1 MSKKEKSKNSK
12 KARNTFFALS
22 AGTALLLTGGLL
34 TACDNGVAVTN
45 VAFYSGTE
53 NPTAEQGKV
62 GDFYFETDTCFL
74 WQYKNEGWEVVSS
87 LKGPKGDQGEKG
99 EDGQDGLDGLN
110 GRPGKSAYEIAVDL
124 GYSGTIDE
132 WIDSLKGRGILEVQ
146 KSTEGNV
153 DTYTIYYTDSTSY
166 QFSVTNGQS
175 GTSGSQIYNGIGAP
189 GSELGVNGDY
199 YFRLDTKELY
209 SKANGEWGNPT
220 SLKGEQGD
228 PGVDGVGISDFNLE
242 VNEIGIVYTISYTQG
257 QSSDRFIMAGNDE
270 TYKLKRGTPITTDTT
285 TLPGMVI
292 YTFTTIDDQV
302 ISLVNVEDYGVARYF
317 AVASA
322 QELQVAVTT
331 GGVVNVTTNIGGIA
345 PLNMA
350 KDVMMLLNGNTLTFA
365 STDTYL
371 IRNEAG
377 NSLMIMGGEI
387 SYTSEVTITSSS
399 TSFIN
404 NYGQMMITGV
414 DIELNNIV
422 GHSADEDHKTEAVGR
437 IDGIANWGAGE
448 VSISNCN
455 ITMDTNV
462 DNASNKYQY
471 KTCAIFNLGV
481 GFELID
487 STLSVEINA
496 NNSSYAIYNYIN
508 NGEPGVGMRAMRI
521 VGSTINAT
529 SSVINSLSGIFS
541 ESYEA
546 GEDRAVVQ
554 IGEGTVVN
562 VERTALSG
570 SGKKTYALRAKGNA
584 IITGAGNATL
594 TIVDPTECTPLYAAM
609 ETNTEP
615 GTGSYGMTGYIDIAW
630 DGVSST
636 IPEEQA
642 GVVTISTAAELAGLA
657 QSVNEGNTYEGKTIL
672 LTSNLYLN
680 GHTWTPI
687 GEGGYRVTNQT
698 AVFKGTFDG
707 QDHTIYGLTNAGYN
721 PTSFEYVAGKEGQ
734 YTFGLFGVV
743 DGATIQNLTVADVN
757 ISGNID
763 GAGAIVGYS
772 KGNLTVT
779 NCHNLG
785 GSITGYTCVA
795 GVVGRAYNNSAVDG
809 TGITVINCSN
819 AANITGTLQTAGVVG
834 YTVGSLTSNGFILV
848 DQCSNSGTIYGLGQ
862 TTINANTG
870 SFIAGIVTYGYYNGF
885 TDDITI
891 TNNSNSGTIKQA
903 YAHDIA
909 FVATGAGLDRV
920 AAEND
925 VYDFTGNTNTGTS
938 IIENL
943 DDASLDWYKPA
954 GEHPVVIVIDGQ
966 RPITNIYYE
975 DVVTYRVDYVEANNT
990 TNKD

>member
-1 MSKKEKSKNSK
+1 MSKKEKTKNSK

-74 WQYKNEGWEVVSS
+74 WQYKNEGWEVVAN

-189 GSELGVNGDY
+189 TAELGVNGDY

-228 PGVDGVGISDFNLE
+228 PGVAGSRMYSGSEAPATANVGDYFLNSATGALYEYTAQGWSTDPVADLKGPQGDAGTAGSQIHSGTGAPSAELGVVGDYYFDTEGKALYEKTGEATWGSAIALQGEQGDPGVDGVGISDFNLQ

-292 YTFTTIDDQV
+292 YTFTTIDDQE

-331 GGVVNVTTNIGGIA
+331 GGVVNVTSDIDGIA

-365 STDTYL
+365 GTDTYL

-422 GHSADEDHKTEAVGR
+422 GHSSNTEAEAVGR

-462 DNASNKYQY
+462 DDAAAANQY
-471 KTCAIFNLGV
+471 KTCAIFNLGA

-487 STLSVEINA
+487 SILNVDINVA
-496 NNSSYAIYNYIN
+496 NSSYAIYNYIN

-546 GEDRAVVQ
+546 GDDQAVVQ

-594 TIVDPTECTPLYAAM
+594 TIVDPTECTKLYCGM

-615 GTGSYGMTGYIDIAW
+615 GTGSYGMTGYIDAAW
-630 DGVSST
+630 DGVSASV
-636 IPEEQA
+636 PMEES
-642 GVVTISTAAELAGLA
+642 GVVTISSAAELAGLA
-657 QSVNEGNTYEGKTIL
+657 QSVNAGNTYEGKTIL

-680 GHTWTPI
+680 GHEWTPI
-687 GEGGYRVTNQT
+687 GYGTCNNGDVTQDLT
-698 AVFKGTFDG
+698 GPQFKGTFDG
-707 QDHTIYGLTNAGYN
+707 QGYTIYGLNITTFNDGGEQAGA
-721 PTSFEYVAGKEGQ
+721 SAGV
-734 YTFGLFGVV
+734 GLFGQVV
-743 DGATIQNLTVADVN
+743 CATIQNV
-757 ISGNID
+757 NID
-763 GAGAIVGYS
+763 GAVVSGNHWVGALAGFVTHSTIDNCSVTNAQVSCVFGNEDDSGDKAGALVGYIS
-772 KGNLTVT
+772 GDYPGIYQASAVT
-779 NCHNLG
+779 NCSATSSTVNADRDAG
-785 GSITGYTCVA
+785 QVIGCTWETVDTTGTTADSSVVVTGNNTSGSSKSGQNINNT
-795 GVVGRAYNNSAVDG
+795 VVGR
-809 TGITVINCSN
+809 
-819 AANITGTLQTAGVVG
+819 
-834 YTVGSLTSNGFILV
+834 
-848 DQCSNSGTIYGLGQ
+848 
-862 TTINANTG
+862 
-870 SFIAGIVTYGYYNGF
+870 IAG
-885 TDDITI
+885 
-891 TNNSNSGTIKQA
+891 
-903 YAHDIA
+903 
-909 FVATGAGLDRV
+909 
-920 AAEND
+920 
-925 VYDFTGNTNTGTS
+925 
-938 IIENL
+938 
-943 DDASLDWYKPA
+943 
-954 GEHPVVIVIDGQ
+954 
-966 RPITNIYYE
+966 
-975 DVVTYRVDYVEANNT
+975 
-990 TNKD
+990 